1 MRDDYMLHGATAKT
15 LYSEYGDLPVVDY
28 HCHLSPEEMYRDEP
42 FDNIGQMWLAHD
54 HYKWRLM
61 RSSGIDEK
69 YITGDAPWH
78 DKFLKYAEIIEL
90 SGGSPLYH
98 WTQMELMRY
107 FGICEPLGTLTAE
120 RIWNT
125 ANSVIRDTKM
135 SPRKLIAQSNVET
148 ICTCD
153 EITSDLKFHAFI
165 AADGTFPARVIPSFR
180 TDSLLL
186 MRREG
191 YGGFLRA
198 LEDVSGVAI
207 ECLDDLKKAVGE
219 RLGFF
224 SLNGCRFS
232 DVGITYFPDR
242 FYGDKK
248 ASDVFDGILNGGDVS
263 DGDYLGLLGNMYVFL
278 GRLYK
283 KHDMT
288 AQMHIAV
295 LRNVNS
301 EVFGFFGSD
310 GGVDCTGDIIGGE
323 AVARLLDRLN
333 GEGALPRTILFSL
346 NPANMEQL
354 GSVVTAFRNVRL
366 GPSWWFWDH
375 RRGIE
380 RQLDIIAESGCIGL
394 FPGMLTDSRSFLSYS
409 RHDYFRRI
417 FCEKVGRWVDDGEL
431 DLSAARKIV
440 RNVFYLNAAGLVKSD
455 GFENL

>member
-69 YITGDAPWH
+69 YITGHAPWH
-78 DKFLKYAEIIEL
+78 DKFLKYAGVIEL

-98 WTQMELMRY
+98 WTHMELSRY
-107 FGICEPLGTLTAE
+107 FGIDEPLCPDNAE
-120 RIWNT
+120 RIWNA
-125 ANSVIRDTKM
+125 ANLVIRDTKM
-135 SPRKLIAQSNVET
+135 SPRKLIGMSNVET

-153 EITSDLKFHAFI
+153 EITSDLKYHGLI
-165 AADGTFPARVIPSFR
+165 AADGSFPARVIPSFR

-186 MRREG
+186 MRGKG

-198 LEDVSGVAI
+198 LEDVSGTRIA
-207 ECLDDLKKAVGE
+207 CLDDLKSAVGQ
-219 RLGFF
+219 RMSFF
-224 SLNGCRFS
+224 RRNGCRFS
-232 DVGITYFPDR
+232 DVGIAYFPDR
-242 FYGDKK
+242 FYDDKR
-248 ASDVFDGILNGGDVS
+248 ASDVFDAILKGGEVP

-278 GRLYK
+278 GGLYK
-283 KHDMT
+283 KYDVT
-288 AQMHIAV
+288 SQMHIAV

-301 EVFGFFGSD
+301 EVFGFFGYD

-333 GEGALPRTILFSL
+333 GDGALPRTILFSL

-354 GSVVTAFRNVRL
+354 GSVVTAFRNVSL

-394 FPGMLTDSRSFLSYS
+394 FAGMLTDSRSFLSYV

-417 FCEKVGRWVDDGEL
+417 FCEKIGRWVDDGEL
-431 DLSAARKIV
+431 DISSARKIV
-440 RNVFYLNAAGLVKSD
+440 RNVFYLNAAGMVKGD
-455 GFENL
+455 GLENL